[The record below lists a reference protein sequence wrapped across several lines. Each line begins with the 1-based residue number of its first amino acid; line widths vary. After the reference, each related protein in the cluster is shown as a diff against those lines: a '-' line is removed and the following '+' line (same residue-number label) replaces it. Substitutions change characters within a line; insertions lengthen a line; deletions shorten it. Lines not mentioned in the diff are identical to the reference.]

1 MVIQIE
7 MERGSSAL
15 VALLDTTRPW
25 KSKEPERMAAQEVP
39 TSGHE
44 VIGRNTLIQGTLNGF
59 HNNFRVSAN

>member
-1 MVIQIE
+1 MVIRIE
-7 MERGSSAL
+7 MERGSSVL

-44 VIGRNTLIQGTLNGF
+44 VIGRN
-59 HNNFRVSAN
+59 NFNTGNVEWI